1 MQLKP
6 RRTERASGKGRL
18 TASAAS
24 RAPGV
29 AAVLQTFGKLEYRG
43 IRSDRRSST
52 KLAERPLRPTDAIN
66 KEVSII
72 KALVRS
78 GREQMRLA
86 HQRQIHSGAPGGRPN
101 QLRDLRVLPWP
112 RNALSPTRA
121 T

>member
-29 AAVLQTFGKLEYRG
+29 SGVLQTFGKLEYRG

-78 GREQMRLA
+78 GREQMRVA
-86 HQRQIHSGAPGGRPN
+86 QRQIHSGAPGGRPN
-101 QLRDLRVLPWP
+101 QLRDPRVLPWP
-112 RNALSPTRA
+112 QNALSPTRA